1 MVSIGFRFRHS
12 LQLENEF
19 SHLIDIICRDRDQ
32 AIGFFSEHIDFILP
46 RLKDL
51 LIPVSI
57 ASKADVEFH
66 MNNRPLR
73 LFGEVL
79 SEIYLEK
86 FSLWPIST
94 NVYWL
99 K

>member
-1 MVSIGFRFRHS
+1 MISSSSRHS
-12 LQLENEF
+12 LQLETEF
-19 SHLIDIICRDRDQ
+19 SHLIDILCRDHDQ
-32 AIGFFSEHIDFILP
+32 AIEFFSEHIDFILP

-51 LIPVSI
+51 LIHVSI
-57 ASKADVEFH
+57 ASKADMEFH

-86 FSLWPIST
+86 FCLWPISM
-94 NVYWL
+94 NVYWR